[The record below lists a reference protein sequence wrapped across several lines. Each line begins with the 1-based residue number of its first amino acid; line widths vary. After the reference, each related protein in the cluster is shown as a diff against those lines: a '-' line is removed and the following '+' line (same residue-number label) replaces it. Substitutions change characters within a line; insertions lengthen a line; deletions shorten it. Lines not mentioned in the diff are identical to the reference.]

1 MAIAVQNSSE
11 ASTAPNPQSR
21 LLLSSVI
28 GAVYVAICL
37 AVVAFGV
44 PYLWRQGMTDWITR
58 HLGSFFDVAGLIVVL
73 VTVAVG
79 LLFAGLA
86 IAGPQQPP
94 GLRAGIF
101 T

>member
-94 GLRAGIF
+94 G
-101 T
+101 